1 MRLFVLLSAL
11 LCSYTSAHGGHG
23 GKSWQEFGLKGG
35 RKMVWFVAA
44 DENACIAGNPQATSG
59 KLNQICMG
67 QQSGAEVCICMSHDN
82 TSWKYMCGTCEL
94 QFQFKKQNSRAS
106 TEDRTDSWREKKNGI
121 DLGND
126 SMQQNWKHRASKE
139 YGYGNR
145 FGHKRGLAADVSQH
159 ATQLQPLQPAT
170 TGQPVKT
177 NGKWFNKGKQN
188 RMESKQR
195 PSKYNGQRHRYGEQS
210 MPATDASQ
218 PATPGQPLNQ
228 QDKLQHRQPKKSEQ
242 KMRKQQW
249 AMKQKAV
256 QQQWLNKQ
264 KARKQQWLIEQK
276 ARKQEWLNKRHQK
289 SRQQK
294 VQDLKPQDPNQIPN
308 KPKYSKS
315 QNVAEKPTQDSEP
328 VKPDQQNVSTPP
340 ASPDK
345 KRKRRR

>member
-1 MRLFVLLSAL
+1 MRLLVLLSAL

-23 GKSWQEFGLKGG
+23 GKSVQGYGRKGG
-35 RKMVWFVAA
+35 GKMVWFVAA
-44 DENACIAGNPQATSG
+44 DENACTAGNPQATSG

-67 QQSGAEVCICMSHDN
+67 QQSGAEVCLCKSHDG
-82 TSWKYMCGTCEL
+82 TTWKYMCGTCEL
-94 QFQFKKQNSRAS
+94 QFQFKRQNSKASPEGRA
-106 TEDRTDSWREKKNGI
+106 EFWREKKNELN
-121 DLGND
+121 LGDD
-126 SMQQNWKHRASKE
+126 SMQQKWKQQMASTQ
-139 YGYGNR
+139 YGYGHR
-145 FGHKRGLAADVSQH
+145 YGQKRGPAVDASQP
-159 ATQLQPLQPAT
+159 ATQEQPLQPAT
-170 TGQPVKT
+170 TGQPMKT

-195 PSKYNGQRHRYGEQS
+195 LSKQNGLRPRYGEQY

-228 QDKLQHRQPKKSEQ
+228 QDKLQHRQQKKSEQ

-256 QQQWLNKQ
+256 QQQWLIKQ
-264 KARKQQWLIEQK
+264 KARKQQWLNK
-276 ARKQEWLNKRHQK
+276 KQQK

-294 VQDLKPQDPNQIPN
+294 AQDLKPQDPNQIPN

-315 QNVAEKPTQDSEP
+315 QNVAEQPTQDSEP